1 MQFAHRKCIQKCCNK
16 IGDITCEICNQFYSL
31 DYTIPPARTNPD
43 VMTIDI
49 RHAWGPQIDLRD
61 AHFLD
66 FDSENHF
73 LELDY
78 EDYGVGSHNNNA
90 YLRFMALIV
99 SEKQVSCHKFYK
111 RSYKRI
117 IFCLN

>member
-117 IFCLN
+117 IFA